1 MERSCIAVEER
12 HIHFPAAA
20 FVIGVAVEGDPD
32 LPVALGN
39 GRITDRLVENRD
51 RHKLALELHPFLM
64 RNQLGLGIVLNVHV
78 VHRQIR
84 RAARDDLLKN
94 ACAQRVEVQ
103 RTGIGV
109 RHLHLDTAAQRDGRI
124 ELLHLRERHRS
135 ICTPNADLIVAVV
148 IFGKRGASIRNFNIL
163 TFFNSFATANGIP
176 VHLIAFR
183 FDSNVFS
190 HGIRV
195 ILPREAAQKRVL
207 VRFAHL
213 VKADDQCPRQGTVH
227 LSVRHTGLDDGRTV
241 LQRVSACCTR
251 GRQKRTDLRQQ
262 QHRQQARQQTL
273 QFFPCHNSFLL
284 SFFRRNNSQ
293 CPFGSLSVTM
303 VRSK

>member
-1 MERSCIAVEER
+1 MERSGIAVEER

-20 FVIGVAVEGDPD
+20 FVVGVAVEGDLD

-39 GRITDRLVENRD
+39 GRIADLLVKKRD

-64 RNQLGLGIVLNVHV
+64 RNQLGLGVVLNVHV

-84 RAARDDLLKN
+84 LAARDDLLKN
-94 ACAQRVEVQ
+94 ACAQRVKVQ

-135 ICTPNADLIVAVV
+135 IRIPNADLIVAVV
-148 IFGKRGASIRNFNIL
+148 IFGKRGASILNFNIL
-163 TFFNSFATANGIP
+163 TTFFNSSATANGVP

-183 FDSNVFS
+183 FESNVFS

-195 ILPREAAQKRVL
+195 ILPLKAVQKCIL
-207 VRFAHL
+207 LILAHL
-213 VKADDQCPRQGTVH
+213 VKADDQRPRQGTVH

-284 SFFRRNNSQ
+284 SFFSPEQQPVPIRLVFRHE
-293 CPFGSLSVTM
+293 
-303 VRSK
+303 

>member
-1 MERSCIAVEER
+1 M
-12 HIHFPAAA
+12 
-20 FVIGVAVEGDPD
+20 G
-32 LPVALGN
+32 
-39 GRITDRLVENRD
+39 
-51 RHKLALELHPFLM
+51 
-64 RNQLGLGIVLNVHV
+64 NQLGLGIVLKVHV
-78 VHRQIR
+78 VHRQFR
-84 RAARDDLLKN
+84 RTARDDLLKN

-109 RHLHLDTAAQRDGRI
+109 RHLHLDAAAQRDGRI

-163 TFFNSFATANGIP
+163 TFFNSSATANGIP
-176 VHLIAFR
+176 VHLFA
-183 FDSNVFS
+183 FDSRDFCHS
-190 HGIRV
+190 LRV

-213 VKADDQCPRQGTVH
+213 VKADDQRPRQGTVH
-227 LSVRHTGLDDGRTV
+227 LSVRHTGLDDGRTI

-284 SFFRRNNSQ
+284 SFFSPEQQPVPIRLVFRHE
-293 CPFGSLSVTM
+293 
-303 VRSK
+303 

>member
-1 MERSCIAVEER
+1 
-12 HIHFPAAA
+12 
-20 FVIGVAVEGDPD
+20 
-32 LPVALGN
+32 
-39 GRITDRLVENRD
+39 
-51 RHKLALELHPFLM
+51 M

-195 ILPREAAQKRVL
+195 TLPREAAQKRVL

-241 LQRVSACCTR
+241 LQRVSVCCTR

-284 SFFRRNNSQ
+284 SFFSPEQQPVPIR
-293 CPFGSLSVTM
+293 LV
-303 VRSK
+303 VRHDGKVKVAKCLENVKDFY